1 MSIWFI
7 SYKKK
12 ITQYISD
19 IKGKSCTVL
28 CHHHLAWGLWWHT
41 VQCLRPPSGVN
52 DLQSVNQRQTASTS
66 SLTSSSSNSHQ
77 HHKKSSINAL
87 GEHDHRLSQDWRTSS
102 SSSMSC
108 TSCSSLSVVII
119 SWEHEQASSL
129 HCRVEWRGV
138 TNLRQSHH
146 SANSTLLYSTPQQLL
161 LDLLSSSYPFNHHH
175 PFAYA
180 SAS

>member
-1 MSIWFI
+1 MS
-7 SYKKK
+7 
-12 ITQYISD
+12 D
-19 IKGKSCTVL
+19 VKGKNCTVL

-41 VQCLRPPSGVN
+41 VLCLRPPSGVN
-52 DLQSVNQRQTASTS
+52 DLQSVNQRQSASTS

-119 SWEHEQASSL
+119 SWEQASSMHNL
-129 HCRVEWRGV
+129 VEWRGWL
-138 TNLRQSHH
+138 TSGKATIPPTPLFYTRLHNSCFWTCSHH
-146 SANSTLLYSTPQQLL
+146 HHLL
-161 LDLLSSSYPFNHHH
+161 L
-175 PFAYA
+175 
-180 SAS
+180 